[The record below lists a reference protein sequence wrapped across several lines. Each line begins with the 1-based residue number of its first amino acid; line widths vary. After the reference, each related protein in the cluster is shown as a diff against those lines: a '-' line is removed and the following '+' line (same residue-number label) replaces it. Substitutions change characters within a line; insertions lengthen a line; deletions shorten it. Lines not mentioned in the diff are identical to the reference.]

1 MTVSDRATLAAAAA
15 TVRVIAAV
23 VFGLTMLRRMN
34 FRYDLPPDLRFTPQ
48 NHVVPKM
55 TTRVF
60 LGMLTPSSNTILEP
74 VTTAMLAGLPEVTAH
89 FSRFKVTEIALSGP
103 ALAQF
108 DDSEILRAA
117 ELLAHAKVNVIA
129 WNGTSSGWLGFE
141 RDVRLCERIPH
152 ATGITACTAMLALN
166 EVLEKT
172 GAKRV
177 GFVTPYLDDVQA
189 RINANYENAGFRVIA
204 ERHLGMRDNFSF
216 STVTAD
222 QMRAMTREVAA
233 AKPDAIA
240 IVCTNMRGAPLA
252 EELEAQHGIPVY
264 DTVSTTVW
272 KSLKLAGVD
281 TRRVKGWG
289 RIFAK

>member
-1 MTVSDRATLAAAAA
+1 MTE
-15 TVRVIAAV
+15 
-23 VFGLTMLRRMN
+23 
-34 FRYDLPPDLRFTPQ
+34 
-48 NHVVPKM
+48 
-55 TTRVF
+55 RVF

-117 ELLAHAKVNVIA
+117 ELLAHAKVDVIA

-141 RDVRLCERIPH
+141 RDVQLCERITQ
-152 ATGITACTAMLALN
+152 ATGIPACTAMLALN
-166 EVLEKT
+166 EILLIT

-189 RINANYENAGFRVIA
+189 RINANYEQAGFTVA
-204 ERHLGMRDNFSF
+204 ADRHLGMQDNFSF
-216 STVTAD
+216 SEVTAD
-222 QMRAMTREVAA
+222 QMRVMTRDVAA

-252 EELEAQHGIPVY
+252 EELEAAHGVPVY
-264 DTVSTTVW
+264 DSVSTTVW
-272 KSLKLAGVD
+272 KSLKVAGVD
-281 TRRVKGWG
+281 TARVKGWG
-289 RIFAK
+289 RIFDT